1 MTFQIHNRPAAKAVI
16 ALTIAAAAASCI
28 KEVPA
33 DAIVAV
39 GNATLTL
46 SDLRKAIPAG
56 LSATDSATFAESY
69 INSWISDM
77 LITEIAEK
85 NIPDTRSIDRMTD
98 DYRRQL
104 IMWEYQRLKTA
115 QDGPP
120 ELPEDTIA
128 AYYDRHHAEM
138 RVEPPMVRGILVKIP
153 TSSPLLENVRKWY
166 RSDKDTD
173 IELLE
178 KANIKDDDI
187 LYEYFRDNWVKW
199 EQIESR
205 VPHNFSG
212 RTPKTGEHIEV
223 SDGDFTYLLHITET
237 LTEGTE
243 MPRDVAEPI
252 IRDRL
257 TARHKLSLD
266 RRLRQELYQQAL
278 ENGKIKRY

>member
-1 MTFQIHNRPAAKAVI
+1 M
-16 ALTIAAAAASCI
+16 
-28 KEVPA
+28 
-33 DAIVAV
+33 
-39 GNATLTL
+39 
-46 SDLRKAIPAG
+46 
-56 LSATDSATFAESY
+56 
-69 INSWISDM
+69 
-77 LITEIAEK
+77 
-85 NIPDTRSIDRMTD
+85 
-98 DYRRQL
+98 
-104 IMWEYQRLKTA
+104 
-115 QDGPP
+115 
-120 ELPEDTIA
+120 
-128 AYYDRHHAEM
+128 
-138 RVEPPMVRGILVKIP
+138 
-153 TSSPLLENVRKWY
+153 
-166 RSDKDTD
+166 
-173 IELLE
+173 
-178 KANIKDDDI
+178 
-187 LYEYFRDNWVKW
+187 KW